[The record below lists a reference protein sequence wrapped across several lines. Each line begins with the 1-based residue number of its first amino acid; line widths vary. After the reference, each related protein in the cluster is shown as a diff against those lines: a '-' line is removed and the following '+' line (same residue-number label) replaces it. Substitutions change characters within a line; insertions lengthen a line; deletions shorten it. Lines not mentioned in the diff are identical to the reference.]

1 MRIAPSCCKS
11 INTLA
16 VIGFLLFS
24 GIQSSHAEGTS
35 HDQAE
40 QRVAKMI
47 AGSPRLTQLDNEMKA
62 LYRRI
67 ESETAGVDGETGKP
81 INHVKDEQLIWVN
94 ATRNT
99 CKSLPC
105 MESAYRKRI
114 AEMKSKWK
122 EAL

>member
-1 MRIAPSCCKS
+1 MPIAPSCCKS

-16 VIGFLLFS
+16 VIGFLAFS
-24 GIQSSHAEGTS
+24 GIQYSHAEETR
-35 HDQAE
+35 HDPAE
-40 QRVAKMI
+40 QRVTKMV
-47 AGSPRLTQLDNEMKA
+47 AGSPRLTRLDNEMKA

-67 ESETAGVDGETGKP
+67 ESETAGVDGEMGKP

-94 ATRNT
+94 STRNK
-99 CKSLPC
+99 CKSVSC
-105 MESAYRKRI
+105 VESAYRKRI